1 MKLWFRKRE
10 FPENLIRSEMNKV
23 KFSNYRPKNSD
34 KNHNIKRMPL
44 VVTYHPLLKS
54 LSGITD
60 QNLSILYMD
69 KEVKKIFT
77 LRPMVSF
84 RSAHKLNSYL
94 VRATLYPLERT
105 VGSYKCKGKRC
116 QVCNDITEMD
126 SFTCSNNQWNFK
138 INHRIDCN
146 EKCLIYLI
154 TCHRCLK
161 QYVGQTVDEF
171 RHRLNNYKD
180 NARKFERGEQC
191 IQWHLYKHFNLRG
204 HSGFLNDVS
213 VPLNMADPTDTTK
226 PEDFWIQTL
235 KTKAPLGLNVEYG
248 LSV

>member
-1 MKLWFRKRE
+1 
-10 FPENLIRSEMNKV
+10 
-23 KFSNYRPKNSD
+23 
-34 KNHNIKRMPL
+34 
-44 VVTYHPLLKS
+44 
-54 LSGITD
+54 
-60 QNLSILYMD
+60 MD
-69 KEVKKIFT
+69 KEVEKVFT
-77 LRPMVSF
+77 PRPMVSF
-84 RSAHKLNSYL
+84 LSAWKLISYL
-94 VRATLYPLERT
+94 IRAKLYHLERT
-105 VGSYKCKGKRC
+105 VGSC
-116 QVCNDITEMD
+116 QVCNYITEAD
-126 SFTCSNNQWNFK
+126 SFTCSNDQLSFK
-138 INHRIDCN
+138 INHRFDCN

-180 NARKFERGEQC
+180 NARKFERREQC